1 MTGSTARQRLNIVA
15 VMAAMSLVVL
25 DAGLV
30 NVALPTIARSLGVSP
45 ANAILTVSAYQAALV
60 IGLLP
65 SAHIAEKTGYR
76 SLFIGGLALFSAA
89 SILCGLAPSLPIL
102 IVARFLQGLG
112 GAAIMA
118 LGIALLRFALGP
130 DRLASAIGWNALN
143 VAIFSAAG
151 PIFGALILSVAPW
164 PWLFFAKLPIIA
176 LALVT
181 SMTLPEVEPTRRSL
195 DYAGII
201 LHASTAGLFL
211 LAIGM
216 AMAEPY
222 LAILSGCAAIA
233 LAIILVLRERTRN
246 APIWPIDLLGLR
258 TFRVSVAAS
267 ICCFVAQSAGILALP
282 FYIQLGLGF
291 GPLSA
296 GIVMACW
303 PLTVA
308 VTSTIAN
315 RLAKRFGSAPLC
327 VASGSLLS
335 LGLLFSALWPVQN
348 SIAPFAVGAA
358 LSGLGFGLFQVPNNR
373 TMFLCAP
380 PERSAVAGGMQGSA
394 RLIGQTIGALLM
406 GILMASASNIIAPR
420 LGLGLGAVFAV
431 GSALISV
438 IELTVPM
445 HDRQQ
450 FDRPQKPLI
459 TPGETA

>member
-1 MTGSTARQRLNIVA
+1 MIGSKARQVLNITA

-25 DAGLV
+25 DAGLL
-30 NVALPTIARSLGVSP
+30 NVALPKIAISLCVSP
-45 ANAILTVSAYQAALV
+45 ANAILAVSAYQAALV

-76 SLFIGGLALFSAA
+76 SLFIAGLALFSVA
-89 SILCGLAPSLPIL
+89 SILCGLAPNMPVLVAAR
-102 IVARFLQGLG
+102 IVQGLG

-130 DRLASAIGWNALN
+130 DRLGSAIGWNALN

-151 PIFGALILSVAPW
+151 PIVGALILSIAPW

-176 LALVT
+176 LALAA
-181 SMTLPEVEPTRRSL
+181 SMTLPEVVPTRRSV
-195 DYAGII
+195 DYAGIV
-201 LHASTAGLFL
+201 LHALTAGLFL

-216 AMAEPY
+216 AMAQPV
-222 LAILSGCAAIA
+222 LSILCGGAAIG
-233 LAIILVLRERTRN
+233 LAVVHIVRERNRN

-258 TFRVSVAAS
+258 PFGVSVAAS
-267 ICCFVAQSAGILALP
+267 ICCFIAQSAGILALP

-291 GPLSA
+291 GPLGA
-296 GIVMACW
+296 GIVMASW

-327 VASGSLLS
+327 VIGGSLLA
-335 LGLLFSALWPVQN
+335 LGLLFSALWPVQK
-348 SIAPFAVGAA
+348 SIVPLAVGAA

-373 TMFLCAP
+373 TMFLSAP
-380 PERSAVAGGMQGSA
+380 PERSAAAGGMQGSA

-406 GILMASASNIIAPR
+406 GILMASASNMIAPR
-420 LGLGLGAVFAV
+420 LGLGLGAIFAI
-431 GSALISV
+431 GAALISA
-438 IELTVPM
+438 IELKSTKARKTSIAR
-445 HDRQQ
+445 H
-450 FDRPQKPLI
+450 LI
-459 TPGETA
+459 STSRRK